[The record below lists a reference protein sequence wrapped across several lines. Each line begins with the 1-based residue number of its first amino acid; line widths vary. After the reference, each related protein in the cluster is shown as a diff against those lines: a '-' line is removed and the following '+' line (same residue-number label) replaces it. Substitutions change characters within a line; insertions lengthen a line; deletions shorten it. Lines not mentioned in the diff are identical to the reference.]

1 MIYGNGMLAKAF
13 SKLTDINSNMCIF
26 ASGVSDSRCEDEA
39 EFRRERLLLEK
50 SIRENTMANPYVY
63 FSTCSIYDQSNLD
76 TPYVRHKLQME
87 SLVLKH
93 PHSIIFRLPQVI
105 GPRGNPKNFI
115 NFLHRSIKEDREFEL
130 WEKATRN
137 IIDVDDVVEIV
148 KYYIDGV
155 SNGDNIVN
163 VANPFNYSVIE
174 VVNVIES
181 FLNKKARYQV
191 FNKGTKYTIDISKIS
206 AIIQKKN
213 ISFEGD
219 YLMKILNKYYS

>member
-1 MIYGNGMLAKAF
+1 MIYGNGMLANAF
-13 SKLTDINSNMCIF
+13 SKHTDIRSDICIF
-26 ASGVSDSRCEDEA
+26 ASGVSDSGCEDET
-39 EFRRERLLLEK
+39 EFRRERILLEK
-50 SIRENTMANPYVY
+50 SLKENASANYFIYFSSCSIIDRSISDSPYV
-63 FSTCSIYDQSNLD
+63 N
-76 TPYVRHKLQME
+76 HKLQME

-93 PHSIIFRLPQVI
+93 PQSIVFRLPQVI
-105 GPRGNPKNFI
+105 GPRGNPKNFV
-115 NFLHRSIKEDREFEL
+115 NFLYRSIKEDREFEL

-181 FLNKKARYQV
+181 FLNKKARYRV
-191 FNKGTKYTIDISKIS
+191 LSKGVKYAIDISKIS
-206 AIIQKKN
+206 TIIQKKN

-219 YLMKILNKYYS
+219 YLLKILNKYYS